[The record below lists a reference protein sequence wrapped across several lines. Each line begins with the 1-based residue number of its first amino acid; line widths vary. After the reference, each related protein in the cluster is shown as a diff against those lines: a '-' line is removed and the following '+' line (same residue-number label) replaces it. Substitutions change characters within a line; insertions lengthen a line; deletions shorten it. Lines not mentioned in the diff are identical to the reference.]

1 MLSILSSIWTWIA
14 IGVAGLGIAII
25 CSGKSIMPDA
35 YLGNLAGL
43 FAAAALAT
51 SFTIV
56 ARNRDRDLL
65 PSFVLGGIVTAL
77 VLEPFVSPSTVSN
90 SDLGYLFIMGFIM
103 LPLAGSLMFIGPK
116 YISASEVGLL
126 MLLESIFGPLWVWM
140 ALDEYPGD
148 MVIVGGVIVL
158 VTLSVHCWMGMRA
171 SPRIP
176 LENEYAADRG

>member
-1 MLSILSSIWTWIA
+1 MLPA
-14 IGVAGLGIAII
+14 
-25 CSGKSIMPDA
+25 
-35 YLGNLAGL
+35 
-43 FAAAALAT
+43 
-51 SFTIV
+51 
-56 ARNRDRDLL
+56 
-65 PSFVLGGIVTAL
+65 FVLGGFVTAL
-77 VLEPFVSPSTVSN
+77 ILEPFVSPSTVSD

-158 VTLSVHCWMGMRA
+158 VTLSVHGWLGMRA
-171 SPRIP
+171 SPRVP
-176 LENEYAADRG
+176 LGK